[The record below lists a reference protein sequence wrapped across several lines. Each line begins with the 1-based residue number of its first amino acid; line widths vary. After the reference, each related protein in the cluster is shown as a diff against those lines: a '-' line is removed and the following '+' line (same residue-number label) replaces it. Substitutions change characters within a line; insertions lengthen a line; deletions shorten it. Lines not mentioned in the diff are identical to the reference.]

1 MAYVSYPAEAR
12 HSGRSTGFMPIPMSE
27 SRLEEEE
34 REKEDTHPQ
43 EELAAVETEAMAENS
58 GCIFPTTSTEQ
69 AEKQD
74 SWFWNWLSLS
84 VLSGLTWLGDRN
96 QVPQEAVCCCS
107 ERKPSGKMCPDC
119 EIMFCK
125 KCEKLH
131 YSRAFIEHGLLGH
144 HSADTPPRISSPARS
159 TGSVEVAAIVDL
171 EDNETKKL

>member
-1 MAYVSYPAEAR
+1 M
-12 HSGRSTGFMPIPMSE
+12 SG
-27 SRLEEEE
+27 SRPEEEE
-34 REKEDTHPQ
+34 RGKEEPHPPA
-43 EELAAVETEAMAENS
+43 ELKVPETEAVAENS
-58 GCIFPTTSTEQ
+58 VGIFPTSSVEQ

-96 QVPQEAVCCCS
+96 QVPQEAVCCRS
-107 ERKPSGKMCPDC
+107 ERRPSGRMCPDC

-144 HSADTPPRISSPARS
+144 HSPETLPRIVSPALS
-159 TGSVEVAAIVDL
+159 TGSVEVGAVADH
-171 EDNETKKL
+171 EDDEVKKA